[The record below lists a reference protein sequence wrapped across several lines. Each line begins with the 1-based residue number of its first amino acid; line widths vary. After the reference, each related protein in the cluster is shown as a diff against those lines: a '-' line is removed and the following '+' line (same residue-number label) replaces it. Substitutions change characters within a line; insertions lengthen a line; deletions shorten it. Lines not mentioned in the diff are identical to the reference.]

1 MGSEW
6 LGLNIDQRSW
16 GSGRGGG
23 GVDAGDGVMTEEATV
38 VGYSPRAQ
46 AEAFMRSEE
55 VKRVAPPFILLFGE
69 RGEFFFNGLP
79 TQTGGVEVC
88 FWASLERKRV
98 SGVTKSGAWAEK
110 TACERWID

>member
-6 LGLNIDQRSW
+6 LGLNIDQSSW
-16 GSGRGGG
+16 GSG

-55 VKRVAPPFILLFGE
+55 VKRVAPPFILLIVHGGE
-69 RGEFFFNGLP
+69 RGTRPVAPGF
-79 TQTGGVEVC
+79 
-88 FWASLERKRV
+88 V
-98 SGVTKSGAWAEK
+98 SGPRLNRNA
-110 TACERWID
+110 